1 MNNVEAIEVLI
12 HECPKSPRK
21 PYGAIKKAAFLMA
34 IDALSDKRKKDI
46 ENAVIDRVLEIINA
60 EHDSVTNRMNID
72 EEYVSVYTVIKE
84 IRAALLALKGG
95 EQE

>member
-1 MNNVEAIEVLI
+1 M
-12 HECPKSPRK
+12 PKKSTETVWGYEK
-21 PYGAIKKAAFLMA
+21 TAFLMA
-34 IDALSDKRKKDI
+34 IDALSDKRRKDI

-84 IRAALLALKGG
+84 IRAAVLALKGG